1 MDGEAECVKRVV
13 KEATP
18 LIVVGLV
25 NVQHD
30 GDVGTD
36 ADRLEHGGGGRVKWE
51 TIIRRGRRMR

>member
-1 MDGEAECVKRVV
+1 MDGEAECAKRVV
-13 KEATP
+13 EEATP

-25 NVQHD
+25 NIQCD

-36 ADRLEHGGGGRVKWE
+36 GDRLEDGDGGRVKRE